1 MNPVK
6 PSKEKLINEI
16 TGYLTALE
24 VLVRQRN
31 SMKLYDINRHC
42 ESFYCDLLN
51 VVLKRDGHRLRLV
64 PADNAEHPNQ
74 SGIDLIDKERK
85 VMVQVTSSFSIE
97 KVKHT
102 FKEIN
107 DPQYANFIL
116 YFIFIAGKSGKIDFR
131 KVRPPKS
138 VKCTREHLLS
148 PEDLTAM
155 LQGKGIRTMQKVLE
169 VLQCH
174 LGSEDHAHSE
184 DNLFYFINQIAGL
197 VKSVNNVRCMCEEF
211 LQILQATKEVT
222 GLAPVLIQRINHQV
236 SNHIP
241 NNLPDL
247 GPIRQKWARDTQ
259 IYSMLLGIGHL
270 VFEID
275 CTGRDDPRSLDV
287 HEVKKLVEAL
297 LTKIRSTIIYM
308 CKAAAVSEEVAFT
321 ELTIIANEC

>member
-155 LQGKGIRTMQKVLE
+155 LQGKGIRTMQ
-169 VLQCH
+169 
-174 LGSEDHAHSE
+174 
-184 DNLFYFINQIAGL
+184 
-197 VKSVNNVRCMCEEF
+197 
-211 LQILQATKEVT
+211 
-222 GLAPVLIQRINHQV
+222 
-236 SNHIP
+236 
-241 NNLPDL
+241 
-247 GPIRQKWARDTQ
+247 
-259 IYSMLLGIGHL
+259 
-270 VFEID
+270 
-275 CTGRDDPRSLDV
+275 
-287 HEVKKLVEAL
+287 
-297 LTKIRSTIIYM
+297 
-308 CKAAAVSEEVAFT
+308 
-321 ELTIIANEC
+321 

>member
-1 MNPVK
+1 MNQIK
-6 PSKEKLINEI
+6 LRKEELINDI

-24 VLVRQRN
+24 ILVRQRN
-31 SMKLYDINRHC
+31 SMKMYDINRHC
-42 ESFYCDLLN
+42 EGFYCDLLN
-51 VVLKRDGHRLRLV
+51 VVLKRKHRNLSLV

-74 SGIDLIDKERK
+74 SGIDLIDKKRK

-97 KVKHT
+97 KMKHT

-107 DPQYANFIL
+107 DPQYDNFYL

-131 KVRPPKS
+131 KVRPPRL
-138 VKCTREHLLS
+138 VKCTQKHLLS

-155 LQGKGIRTMQKVLE
+155 LQGGNIKTMQKVLE
-169 VLQCH
+169 VLKCH
-174 LGSEDHAHSE
+174 LGSGDSATNA

-197 VKSVNNVRCMCEEF
+197 VKSVDHVRCMCDEF
-211 LQILQATKEVT
+211 LQILQATKNVT
-222 GLAPVLIQRINHQV
+222 GFASGLIERINNQV

-259 IYSMLLGIGHL
+259 IYSMLLEIGHL

-275 CTGRDDPRSLDV
+275 CTGREDPKSLDV
-287 HEVKKLVEAL
+287 REVKKLTETL
-297 LTKIRSTIIYM
+297 LAKIRSTIIYM
-308 CKAAAVSEEVAFT
+308 CKATDVSEEVAFT
-321 ELTIIANEC
+321 ELTVITNEY